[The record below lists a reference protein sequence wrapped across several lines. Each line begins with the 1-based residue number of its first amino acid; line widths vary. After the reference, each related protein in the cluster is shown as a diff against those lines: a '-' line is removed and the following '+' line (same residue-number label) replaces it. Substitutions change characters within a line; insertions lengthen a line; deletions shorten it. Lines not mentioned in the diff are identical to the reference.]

1 MHLDCLQLK
10 RLKDKE
16 HEYRSADNNHFTM
29 QTLQK
34 IDLEQALSNKPVV
47 LELGCGK
54 KKRQGAI
61 GIDRID
67 LPEVDIV
74 ADVEEGL
81 DFLPDGYVDE
91 IYATFFPAM
100 ALK

>member
-1 MHLDCLQLK
+1 
-10 RLKDKE
+10 
-16 HEYRSADNNHFTM
+16 M
-29 QTLQK
+29 QTLRI

-47 LELGCGK
+47 LELDYSRN
-54 KKRQGAI
+54 KRPGAI

-74 ADVEEGL
+74 ADIKEGL
-81 DFLPDGYVDE
+81 GFLPDGCVDE

-100 ALK
+100 VLK